1 MTSESGTGRVGG
13 WLDGSAWGEWWR
25 IAVVAA
31 CTPVGLLLIAA
42 ADKLSFRGAPWA
54 VPLFWAGLVVIV
66 GSAAAVLWS
75 QDTSRRDAIAVV
87 LIVGLALYAAKI
99 LHSPTG
105 LGNYDELLHYRS
117 LDDLVRSG
125 RMFSENT
132 LLPISP
138 FYPGLEVLTSTL
150 MKVTGLG
157 IFSAAVVIIGIARA
171 LMVLGIF
178 LFLERIAEPPR
189 LAALATLLYMACP
202 SFVFFDAIF
211 AYESLALPLAAFC
224 LFAFRA
230 AQLDEGGHRLALN
243 LVGVAAGLAVAVT
256 HHVTSFIL
264 AGMLVLWAI
273 ATIAFRRVYRERVP
287 GDGWGPVLVVGA
299 VVAWMAT
306 VARVV
311 VGYLWPHVIS
321 AIGERG

>member
-1 MTSESGTGRVGG
+1 M
-13 WLDGSAWGEWWR
+13 
-25 IAVVAA
+25 
-31 CTPVGLLLIAA
+31 GLLLIAA

-157 IFSAAVVIIGIARA
+157 IFSAAVVIIGIA
-171 LMVLGIF
+171 
-178 LFLERIAEPPR
+178 
-189 LAALATLLYMACP
+189 
-202 SFVFFDAIF
+202 
-211 AYESLALPLAAFC
+211 
-224 LFAFRA
+224 
-230 AQLDEGGHRLALN
+230 
-243 LVGVAAGLAVAVT
+243 
-256 HHVTSFIL
+256 
-264 AGMLVLWAI
+264 
-273 ATIAFRRVYRERVP
+273 
-287 GDGWGPVLVVGA
+287 
-299 VVAWMAT
+299 
-306 VARVV
+306 
-311 VGYLWPHVIS
+311 
-321 AIGERG
+321 